1 MKAMILAAGRGSRMA
16 PLTDNCPKPLLPV
29 AGKPLIQHHI
39 DKLVSAGI
47 KDIVI
52 NTAWLGEQIEAT
64 LGNGSQLGARLIY
77 SHEVAGGLET
87 GGGVFQALPLLGDE
101 PFLLINGDV
110 WTDWLYMQAF
120 DLQQSVLQ
128 NSTLGCLVLVDNPPH
143 NQEGDFYWSGLAAQ
157 HEVSTGIQRLSSS
170 GSTKLT
176 FAGISVLSPR
186 LWQSCEAGFYPLAPM
201 LRQAIEQQQLMACHS
216 AAPWVDVGTP
226 ERLKQL
232 DKKLTDLAA
241 G

>member
-1 MKAMILAAGRGSRMA
+1 MKAMILAAGRGTRMA

-64 LGNGSQLGARLIY
+64 LGNGSQFGARIIY

-87 GGGVFQALPLLGDE
+87 GGGVFQALPLLGDK

-110 WTDWLYMQAF
+110 WTDWPYMQAF
-120 DLQQSVLQ
+120 DLRQLVQQ
-128 NSTLGCLVLVDNPPH
+128 NSTLGCLVLVNNPPH
-143 NQEGDFYWSGLAAQ
+143 NQEGDFYWSGLAHQ
-157 HEVSTGIQRLSSS
+157 HEPSPQIQRLSCS

-186 LWQSCEAGFYPLAPM
+186 LWQSREAGFYPLAPM
-201 LRQAIEQQQLMACHS
+201 LRQAIEQQQLMACYS
-216 AAPWVDVGTP
+216 IAPWVDVGTP